1 MSIKTVINK
10 KVISMILSLALK
22 YLKQISPELIG
33 MIDEGIDSLQ
43 AKAAATDS
51 PIDDIVVNLVRV
63 AFDAITGGVDNDD
76 DDISE
81 VTEA

>member
-1 MSIKTVINK
+1 MSIKTAINK

-22 YLKQISPELIG
+22 YLKQISPDLLG

-76 DDISE
+76 NDISE
-81 VTEA
+81 ITEA

>member
-10 KVISMILSLALK
+10 KVISMILSLAIK